1 MTSAAKVARVT
12 RVTSAM
18 RATLTKAEVTNTT
31 ARERG
36 RMLLIRKNVF
46 RELEPIT
53 SLGEFLFKES
63 LLITLT
69 TIQHVL
75 VLHNVYTLH
84 VFFLLCCR
92 SSQFCSKAE
101 CDATCR
107 CPTLTNADASDE
119 FCRFGHALDVY
130 GCRTRTCNPD
140 PCLVSQVELN
150 VYASLINSLIWMEPV
165 CWSAVTSRDGW
176 RQNYVTSASF
186 AWMNCTAITSRIRV
200 WSWDIF
206 RARSCE

>member
-18 RATLTKAEVTNTT
+18 RATLTKAEVTRTT

-53 SLGEFLFKES
+53 SLGEFLFKDC

-84 VFFLLCCR
+84 VFFCCVADLH
-92 SSQFCSKAE
+92 SSVRKPS
-101 CDATCR
+101 
-107 CPTLTNADASDE
+107 
-119 FCRFGHALDVY
+119 
-130 GCRTRTCNPD
+130 
-140 PCLVSQVELN
+140 
-150 VYASLINSLIWMEPV
+150 
-165 CWSAVTSRDGW
+165 VT
-176 RQNYVTSASF
+176 Q
-186 AWMNCTAITSRIRV
+186 
-200 WSWDIF
+200 
-206 RARSCE
+206 RAGAQH